1 MSKLYEQYLKLKNEN
16 PKKLYLFKSG
26 LFYIALEDD
35 AVALSDKFKL
45 KLTNLGNTTLKCGF
59 PESRLKHYTEYF
71 KLQNI
76 DYILVKSENQKSN
89 TNYNN
94 IKNNTILNIN
104 KETSEVLSELAT
116 LDINNITL
124 KEAFDKLYYVNFYIK
139 EVIARK
145 K

>member
-1 MSKLYEQYLKLKNEN
+1 MSKLYEQYLKLKNGN

-45 KLTNLGNTTLKCGF
+45 KLTNLGNTTLKSGF
-59 PESRLKHYTEYF
+59 PESRLKHYTEHF
-71 KLQNI
+71 KLKNI

-116 LDINNITL
+116 LDINNITM
-124 KEAFDKLYYVNFYIK
+124 EAP
-139 EVIARK
+139 A
-145 K
+145 